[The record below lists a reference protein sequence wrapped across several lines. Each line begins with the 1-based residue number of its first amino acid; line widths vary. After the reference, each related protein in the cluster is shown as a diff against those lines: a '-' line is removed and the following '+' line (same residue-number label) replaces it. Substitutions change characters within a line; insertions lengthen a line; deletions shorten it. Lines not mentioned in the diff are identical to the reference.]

1 MCLEAPPPAEE
12 SRTPMDSR
20 IYQDPDKA
28 DADEVLDLS
37 DDVAQQAQSVSQL
50 SALVESQAQEVQ
62 ALQSQLSS
70 LSQAL
75 TSLQAQ
81 VAGMAPSVGKI
92 PSIEESV
99 SELSA
104 GQSSQDFQIQGINS
118 QLSDLE
124 TGKQDKGSYVKFRSS
139 ATANVEFTTNEK
151 SAQPF
156 QLWYDYGNDG
166 TKRQG
171 LVINETGTTL
181 GLFDSKGQKWLWRAV
196 GQMDKAVKNP
206 TNNGWNYVTFS
217 NGLFIGFRLDS
228 ATVAFNGGPSGSLY
242 YSANRTIN
250 FPISLEWAIVAVAPR
265 ADPGVFTA
273 WLKGVTTT
281 SFTYAM
287 ARTSNTS
294 ATMYNQIIVIGW
306 LA

>member
-1 MCLEAPPPAEE
+1 
-12 SRTPMDSR
+12 MDSR

-62 ALQSQLSS
+62 QLQSQLSS
-70 LSQAL
+70 LSQTL

-81 VAGMAPSVGKI
+81 VAGMVPSVDKI
-92 PSIEESV
+92 LTIEQSV
-99 SELSA
+99 DELSA
-104 GQSSQDFQIQGINS
+104 SQSSQDFQIQGINS
-118 QLSDLE
+118 QVSALE
-124 TGKQDKGSYVKFRSS
+124 TGKQDKGSYVKFKSS
-139 ATANVEFTTNEK
+139 ATANVLFTSDEEN
-151 SAQPF
+151 AQPF

-181 GLFDSKGQKWLWRAV
+181 GLFDSKGQKWVWRAV
-196 GQMDKAVKNP
+196 GQMDKFSFSKSDNV
-206 TNNGWNYVTFS
+206 WSYVTFT
-217 NGLFIGFRLDS
+217 NGLFIGMMVDAGS
-228 ATVAFNGGPSGSLY
+228 IAFNGGPSGSLY

-250 FPISLEWAIVAVAPR
+250 YPSSVKLQKAFVQVTPQ

-273 WLKGVTTT
+273 WVKSITTT

-294 ATMYNQIIVIGW
+294 ANMHNQISVMGW

>member
-1 MCLEAPPPAEE
+1 
-12 SRTPMDSR
+12 MDSR

-50 SALVESQAQEVQ
+50 QSLVESQAQEIQ
-62 ALQSQLSS
+62 TLETQLSS

-75 TSLQAQ
+75 SSLQAQ
-81 VAGMAPSVGKI
+81 VSGMVPSVDKI

-99 SELSA
+99 NELST

-118 QLSDLE
+118 QLSGVESDVAALQ

-139 ATANVEFTTNEK
+139 TTANVEFTTNGG

-196 GQMDKAVKNP
+196 GQMNKSVKDAAVNH
-206 TNNGWNYVTFS
+206 WNYVTFT
-217 NGLFIGFRLDS
+217 NGLFIGMRTDS
-228 ATVAFNGGPSGSLY
+228 GTIAFNGGPSGNLY
-242 YSANRTIN
+242 YSANQTISY
-250 FPISLEWAIVAVAPR
+250 PSSITLDWAVVSVIAR
-265 ADPGVFTA
+265 ADPGVY
-273 WLKGVTTT
+273 TTWVKT
-281 SFTYAM
+281 VGNKSFTYAM
-287 ARTSNTS
+287 ARTSSTS
-294 ATMYNQIIVIGW
+294 ADMHNQIIVIGW